1 MSLLLHC
8 GAKSSTL
15 EELRDVKIPEPTKT
29 YRPVGHY
36 EFANMLKDMASSV
49 LPTFTYASSQY
60 GLARNGD
67 QLFGVHTFNNS
78 HTKLGLSI
86 GFRNSFDRSLAAA
99 IAVGATV
106 FCCDNLCLSG
116 DITAMRKHTLNVKQ
130 DLETLAIM
138 AILKSRSAYYQ
149 VREDADKMQEI
160 GLNND
165 EAYKLIGLL
174 YGHGVITP
182 RQVPVVKR
190 EWLSP
195 SHEEFQPR
203 SIWSLYNAATEA
215 LKSSPPRTIME
226 KHLQLHHM
234 ITQTDPVYKS
244 YAL

>member
-36 EFANMLKDMASSV
+36 AFAKMLKDMASSV
-49 LPTFTYASSQY
+49 LPSFTHANSQY
-60 GLARNGD
+60 GLAKMGN
-67 QLFGVHTFNNS
+67 QLFGIHTFKNS
-78 HTKLGLSI
+78 RNDLGLSI
-86 GFRNSFDRSLAAA
+86 GFRNSYDRSLSAS
-99 IAVGATV
+99 IAVGASV
-106 FCCDNLCLSG
+106 MVCDNLCLSG
-116 DITAMRKHTLNVKQ
+116 DITAMRKHTLNVNQ
-130 DLETLAIM
+130 DLETLAIT

-149 VREDADKMQEI
+149 VREDADKMREI

-195 SHEEFQPR
+195 SHEEFASR
-203 SIWSLYNAATEA
+203 SMWSLYNAATEA

-226 KHLQLHHM
+226 KHLKLHHM
-234 ITQTDPVYKS
+234 ITRLDPTNMGLPV
-244 YAL
+244 